1 MNKLLRKAAAAIAVT
16 GLLASTVL
24 VSAGCSNKQKL
35 IIYNW
40 GEYIAEDTI
49 SKFEAA
55 YPQYEV
61 VYRTFE
67 TNETMYPNLENGYD
81 VIIPSEYMVCRLIE
95 EDWIQPIDWSKLP
108 LVEQNMDPMFKTLQ
122 YAEDKALSDEVLDY
136 AVPYMYCTVGL
147 VYDANKVSIPE
158 GTTDPKIIWGA
169 LLDEANADKVGMID
183 SMRESIG
190 VALNYLGY
198 SINTMDEAE
207 LEEAMNLLISQKEL
221 MRPAYG
227 VDNLKDKVAAGE
239 LTASVCWSGDH
250 IIILDRIAELG
261 KENDIDL
268 KFVLPE
274 GSNWSVDMMCVPT
287 NCQNYEGAMAFI
299 NFMYDPEIAL
309 ENCEYVGY
317 STPNVATKAMLDPE
331 IANNIYYYPTEE
343 VFATL
348 EVYYTSSDIE
358 EKYTQIW
365 NTVKASA

>member
-1 MNKLLRKAAAAIAVT
+1 MNKLLRKAVSAVAVT
-16 GLLASTVL
+16 GLLTSTVL

-95 EDWIQPIDWSKLP
+95 EDWIQPLDWSKLP

-122 YAEDKALSDEVLDY
+122 YAEDQALSDEVLDY

-158 GTTDPKIIWGA
+158 GTTDPEIIWGA

-207 LEEAMNLLISQKEL
+207 LEEAMNLLISSPFES
-221 MRPAYG
+221 
-227 VDNLKDKVAAGE
+227 
-239 LTASVCWSGDH
+239 SVIS
-250 IIILDRIAELG
+250 
-261 KENDIDL
+261 
-268 KFVLPE
+268 
-274 GSNWSVDMMCVPT
+274 
-287 NCQNYEGAMAFI
+287 
-299 NFMYDPEIAL
+299 
-309 ENCEYVGY
+309 
-317 STPNVATKAMLDPE
+317 
-331 IANNIYYYPTEE
+331 
-343 VFATL
+343 
-348 EVYYTSSDIE
+348 
-358 EKYTQIW
+358 
-365 NTVKASA
+365 

>member
-1 MNKLLRKAAAAIAVT
+1 MNKLLRKAVSAVAVT
-16 GLLASTVL
+16 GLLTSTVL

-95 EDWIQPIDWSKLP
+95 EDWIQPLDWSKLP

-122 YAEDKALSDEVLDY
+122 YAEDQALSDEVLDY

-158 GTTDPKIIWGA
+158 GTTDPEIIWGA

-207 LEEAMNLLISQKEL
+207 LEEAMSLLISQKEL
-221 MRPAYG
+221 MRHAYG

-317 STPNVATKAMLDPE
+317 STPNVSTKAMLDPE

-348 EVYYTSSDIE
+348 EVYYTSSEIE